1 MSVTLIFPTYNCV
14 DLLARALSTLG
25 ATTYRDFIAHV
36 VDDGS
41 TENIAAVV
49 ELAQRTATYPLRY
62 DRIQRTGNSTVVV
75 NWAALR
81 AETPYI
87 AYMNTDV
94 EFPDPEWLG
103 ASMACFERFETQEL
117 MPRALGPGD
126 TRTNRVGAVGIK
138 QLFAPWQK
146 QWAGM
151 VGHVGNRYRE
161 DGTWQHLEE
170 FVPDAQSKY
179 REDALVEGV
188 TGCGLITP
196 TEVWR
201 AAGGFSVYWPF
212 GWDDTDYC
220 LKMHERGLKVVCQRQ
235 HPIWHVRS
243 ASYGR
248 PQHELYEQNRDLIRM
263 RHGHTIGSLIRM
275 RELIEGKPCAT

>member
-14 DLLARALSTLG
+14 DLLAKALTTLG
-25 ATTYRDFIAHV
+25 TTTYRDFVAHV

-41 TENIAAVV
+41 TENVAAVV
-49 ELAQRTATYPLRY
+49 ELARRTANYPIRY

-81 AETPYI
+81 AETTHI

-103 ASMACFERFETQEL
+103 ASMACFKTFETQEP
-117 MPRALGPGD
+117 MPQALGPGD
-126 TRTNRVGAVGIK
+126 TRTIRVGAVGIK

-161 DGTWQHLEE
+161 DGTWEHLEE
-170 FVPDAQSKY
+170 FVPEVESKY
-179 REDALVEGV
+179 REDGLVEGV

-196 TEVWR
+196 LDIWREV
-201 AAGGFSVYWPF
+201 GGFQMYPVF
-212 GWDDTDYC
+212 GWDDCAYS
-220 LKMHERGLKVVCQRQ
+220 LQLQAVGYRVVCQRR
-235 HPIWHVRS
+235 HPIYHVRS

-248 PQHELYEQNRDLIRM
+248 PQHDLYEQNRDLIRM
-263 RHGHTIGSLIRM
+263 RYGHTIGTLIRR
-275 RELIEGKPCAT
+275 RELIEGKG